1 MPRVSWV
8 KFGFGI
14 ALLAAL
20 SSPCPAQDTNQ
31 DNSNWSSS
39 TDQKDPSGNVNPVR
53 TRESH
58 AESNGRTVDR
68 KSMETLGPDGRYVPY
83 LETETETVRV
93 DANTTRTVERT
104 FGRGPN
110 GERKLVQ
117 QTQQE
122 SRSSSG
128 GETNT
133 VRTVSN
139 PDANGG
145 LQVVQ
150 RETQRTRQ
158 ISPDVQETRTTVLTP
173 NGNGGMSPSVQIDE
187 RQKKNNDGTI
197 DFKKSTSL
205 ADGEGRWQ
213 VGEVREGTRRP
224 DSAPAQTASPQ
235 SLEERVLRPDS
246 EGHLAV
252 TERTVTRQTQNA
264 PGDQRETRETYS
276 TDVPGVAGNNG
287 LKLVQRETT
296 VSRSSPGGDRTTTRQ
311 VEKPTPGSPSE
322 GIHVTGQAIDIVR
335 PGAGGVAQEQHTVY
349 TMGPDGGR
357 NQVWV
362 DVGKTD
368 NPAVVKV
375 DTAAGAKPK

>member
-1 MPRVSWV
+1 MPRAVWP
-8 KFGFGI
+8 KFALSI
-14 ALLAAL
+14 ALLPAL
-20 SSPCPAQDTNQ
+20 ACLSPAQ
-31 DNSNWSSS
+31 DNSNWTSSS
-39 TDQKDPSGNVNPVR
+39 DRKDPNGNLNPTR

-58 AESNGRTVDR
+58 TESNGRSIDR
-68 KSMETLGPDGRYVPY
+68 KTVETLGPDGRYVPY
-83 LETETETVRV
+83 LDTETETVRV
-93 DANTTRTVERT
+93 DANTTRTIERS
-104 FGRGPN
+104 FGRGPD
-110 GERKLVQ
+110 GQRTLTQ
-117 QTQQE
+117 QTQQQ
-122 SRSSSG
+122 SRTSAG

-133 VRTVSN
+133 ERTVSN
-139 PDANGG
+139 PDLNGG
-145 LQVVQ
+145 LRVVQ
-150 RETQRTRQ
+150 RETQRSRQ
-158 ISPDVQETRTTVLTP
+158 ISPDTQETKTTILTP
-173 NGNGGMSPSVQIDE
+173 DGNGGLSPSVQIDE
-187 RQKKNNDGTI
+187 RQKKNSDGAI

-205 ADGEGRWQ
+205 AAGEGRWQ
-213 VGEVREGTRRP
+213 VGEVREGTRRQ
-224 DSAPAQTASPQ
+224 DSASGAGPQ
-235 SLEERVLRPDS
+235 SVEERVLRPDS
-246 EGHLAV
+246 EGNLAV

-296 VSRSSPGGDRTTTRQ
+296 VSRSSAGGDRTTTRQ

-322 GIHVTGQAIDIVR
+322 GMRVTDQAIDIVR

-375 DTAAGAKPK
+375 DTAGTAATKPK